1 MVNATSLPPYLR
13 ERATLPIVE
22 EVVWDPGPVCRSM
35 VTSSPWSVAIPITPS
50 PFNVSLQGFTG
61 LRATISIECS
71 CRNLTF
77 PPTCT
82 YSLYGLQ
89 VLFNVFLAVQ
99 PQFWPL
105 VTLVCRFCT
114 HKPSERPPQNKTTTK
129 DINIHVGDIRRAL
142 CLRGV
147 EAASYT
153 AQPPNLV
160 FIFVP

>member
-50 PFNVSLQGFTG
+50 PFNVPLQGFTG

-77 PPTCT
+77 PPHMYVFFIRITGVIQRLFGSSAVVLASCNV
-82 YSLYGLQ
+82 SL
-89 VLFNVFLAVQ
+89 
-99 PQFWPL
+99 
-105 VTLVCRFCT
+105 
-114 HKPSERPPQNKTTTK
+114 
-129 DINIHVGDIRRAL
+129 
-142 CLRGV
+142 
-147 EAASYT
+147 
-153 AQPPNLV
+153 
-160 FIFVP
+160 